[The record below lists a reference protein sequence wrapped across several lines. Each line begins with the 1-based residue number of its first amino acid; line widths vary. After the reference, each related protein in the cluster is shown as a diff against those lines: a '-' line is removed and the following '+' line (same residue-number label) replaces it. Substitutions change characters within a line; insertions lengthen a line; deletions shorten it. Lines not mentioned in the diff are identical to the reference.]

1 MSRGKRIQYNS
12 PVVLTFA
19 IISLIALILNTIT
32 LGATNTLL
40 FSVYRSSPKSI
51 FTYIRLFCHVF
62 GHANLE
68 HYVSN
73 MMMFLLLGPIVEEK
87 YGSKNL
93 VSLIAITAVCTG
105 LVNLLLFSKAAL
117 LGASGVVFCLVV
129 LASMTSF
136 SSGRIPLTMI
146 LVMVLYLG
154 QEIYTGLFTRD
165 NVSQLT
171 HIVGGVIGCVYGYT
185 HSYRR
190 R

>member
-1 MSRGKRIQYNS
+1 MSARRKIQYNS

-19 IISLIALILNTIT
+19 AISLGALILNGLTHGISNS
-32 LGATNTLL
+32 LI
-40 FSVYRSSPKSI
+40 FSVYRSSPKDP
-51 FTYIRLFCHVF
+51 FTYIRLFCHVM
-62 GHANLE
+62 GHSDLN

-87 YGSKNL
+87 YGSRNL
-93 VSLIAITAVCTG
+93 AILIAITAVITG
-105 LVNLLLFSKAAL
+105 LVNMMLFRDTAL

-154 QEIYTGLFTRD
+154 QEIYSGLFTRD
-165 NVSQLT
+165 NISQLT
-171 HIVGGVIGCVYGYT
+171 HIIGGVVGCVYGYC
-185 HSYRR
+185 HKGRR
-190 R
+190 